1 MECPYY
7 CSCMNTHVDNWSW
20 WFDFHVKQLDSTLL
34 IVLIRS
40 FAKWVGSYRWVL
52 IFQVLS
58 TNWTCL
64 WSYVVWPSWLF
75 PLLYVFLFYGLHN
88 ALSITYTRVQIIV
101 YSTLIDTS
109 IKNTKKKMSI
119 MPLIILIGKKKFLDS
134 LNIWCIYN
142 IYYRLNISVI
152 RWISKVKFIIDEVI
166 RHLVAHHH
174 CFY

>member
-1 MECPYY
+1 LFMELCRVTFLAFSFTF
-7 CSCMNTHVDNWSW
+7 CFSFSW
-20 WFDFHVKQLDSTLL
+20 VTYTMHL
-34 IVLIRS
+34 I
-40 FAKWVGSYRWVL
+40 Y
-52 IFQVLS
+52 
-58 TNWTCL
+58 
-64 WSYVVWPSWLF
+64 
-75 PLLYVFLFYGLHN
+75 
-88 ALSITYTRVQIIV
+88 TYTRVQIIV

-119 MPLIILIGKKKFLDS
+119 MPLIILIGKKNFLDS